1 MSFDD
6 SNYLS
11 PFNLCSIVDGDLK
24 FHSVYHYYVYNKF
37 LGSDNTFSEMILN
50 AGSKQQL
57 VLLSDTRHVPVIDG
71 WDNKKYEIM
80 KSGYILMFNQNK
92 GYMDTFKKDRTY
104 HYDYEMSAFSYWGC
118 FGSNRMNRMLN
129 EVRKEFRFS
138 MPSLLDR
145 VLEHPQEM
153 VDVAIG
159 VGKVA
164 LGVAEIV
171 SDVATLRV
179 GDIAEDIEKIS
190 DNIEKISEK
199 IGDITD

>member
-37 LGSDNTFSEMILN
+37 RGSDYTFSEMILK

-57 VLLSDTRHVPVIDG
+57 VSLSDVRHVPVIDG
-71 WDNKKYEIM
+71 WDSKKYNIM

-92 GYMDTFKKDRTY
+92 ELLDMFKSDTKH
-104 HYDYEMSAFSYWGC
+104 HYNYEMSAFSYWGC
-118 FGSNRMNRMLN
+118 FGSNRMNKMLVD
-129 EVRKEFRFS
+129 VRKEFKFS
-138 MPSLLDR
+138 VPSLLER

-153 VDVAIG
+153 VDVAVG
-159 VGKVA
+159 VGKVV

-171 SDVATLRV
+171 SDVASLRI
-179 GDIAEDIEKIS
+179 GDIAEDIEKIN
-190 DNIEKISEK
+190 DNIDKISEK
-199 IGDITD
+199 IDDITE